1 MIAFKNLLPAVRF
14 DDGRIMDFETPWL
27 AEGLARA
34 AQRAGYQKWWLAEHV
49 TETVA
54 TYLRNDFDEP
64 VLALGQLRTTV
75 QSVLQVIG
83 YADVATH
90 FEPLPPPFRLSL
102 ARLARE
108 AGTGYE
114 LLFFRLLQD
123 ELRTI
128 ADSPS
133 LRVELFD
140 LQPCVKL
147 LRSAKNWRTDC
158 AGLRSEIVRFIREE
172 LDSSPR
178 AAELHLQLS

>member
-1 MIAFKNLLPAVRF
+1 MIAFRNDLPVVRF
-14 DDGRIMDFETPWL
+14 DDGRIMDFETRWL
-27 AEGLARA
+27 SEGLARA
-34 AQRAGYQKWWLAEHV
+34 ASRAGYQKWWLAEHV
-49 TETVA
+49 TETVV
-54 TYLRNDFDEP
+54 TYLRNDFDAP
-64 VLALGQLRTTV
+64 VVALPQLCTTV

-83 YADVATH
+83 YADIATH

-108 AGTGYE
+108 AGDGYE

-123 ELRTI
+123 ELRAI

-147 LRSAKNWRTDC
+147 LRHAKNWRPDC
-158 AGLRSEIVRFIREE
+158 AGLRAEIVKFIREE
-172 LDSSPR
+172 LDGSPR
-178 AAELHLQLS
+178 ADELHLQLS